1 MEHILKINV
10 SKKPTPDS
18 IVFCK
23 NIKVRERTIRFLL
36 GDCRKVTI
44 LVPGNSVSKLSIS
57 EVQEGG
63 VCDG

>member
-1 MEHILKINV
+1 MEHNLKIDV

-23 NIKVRERTIRFLL
+23 TIKMRERILRLIL

-44 LVPGNSVSKLSIS
+44 LVPGDSVSKLSIS

-63 VCDG
+63 ACCG